1 MTPNQCR
8 WMASSLAGGCFAAL
22 ATSAFAPEITAA
34 GRGLGLGL
42 ALAAGLLAVYWVR
55 QIPPGGP

>member
-55 QIPPGGP
+55 QIP